1 MRSNTRKTAPIARE
15 IQLDRGM
22 GQSIH
27 ACRQTR
33 LICIEGSMEISQT
46 IMWVGALPLRI
57 TRHLSAGDTCLVEE
71 SGWLLLLAENPG
83 SRLQLEAPQRAA
95 LPAFLAPLRNW
106 LGSHLHLPGGTAQ
119 AH

>member
-1 MRSNTRKTAPIARE
+1 MRSTTRKTAPIARE

-22 GQSIH
+22 SQSIH

-33 LICIEGSMEISQT
+33 IICIEGRMEISQT
-46 IMWVGALPLRI
+46 IMWVGTLPLRI
-57 TRHLSAGDTCLVEE
+57 TRHLCAGDTCLVEE
-71 SGWLLLLAENPG
+71 SGWLLLRAENPG
-83 SRLQLEAPQRAA
+83 SRLQLEAPQRTA
-95 LPAFLAPLRNW
+95 LSAFLAPLRSW